1 MWQGEN
7 NFPLVRH
14 LKHKLFSP
22 MNVFA
27 LVING
32 SKHPI
37 GIAEVK
43 VLTRAFKPA
52 PVIAVQV
59 HQVNLVLTALRTDQ
73 EPRRAVKE
81 LASEIAV
88 RLSPWQ

>member
-1 MWQGEN
+1 MTISLTANTRTQNKKKPKKKTGDIKGAFSVVAREKLL
-7 NFPLVRH
+7 PLVRH

-27 LVING
+27 LVVNG

-37 GIAEVK
+37 GIAEME

-52 PVIAVQV
+52 PVIAV
-59 HQVNLVLTALRTDQ
+59 
-73 EPRRAVKE
+73 
-81 LASEIAV
+81 
-88 RLSPWQ
+88 

>member
-1 MWQGEN
+1 
-7 NFPLVRH
+7 
-14 LKHKLFSP
+14 

-27 LVING
+27 LVVNG
-32 SKHPI
+32 CKHPI
-37 GIAEVK
+37 GIAEVE
-43 VLTRAFKPA
+43 VFTRAFKPA

-73 EPRRAVKE
+73 EPRRTVKE